1 MAFVNGKKVS
11 PVRLAKEFSYR
22 AAQRLRQA
30 TLSLKEAECRAS
42 DLRAENTK
50 KWAEIKDFDWSR
62 PYPEAEKTRCA
73 YKVALGIYWQRKHE
87 VEALQKMA
95 QQASA
100 KVAEYQR
107 IVAHQLDEE
116 SATRTTID
124 EAADAV
130 MADVQGTARMV
141 VSVGSGGTA
150 RVLTPCSAAGTC
162 CHTGRVGNLYSNALA
177 STANRRWSF
186 GCF

>member
-42 DLRAENTK
+42 DLCAITTAK
-50 KWAEIKDFDWSR
+50 YAAIKDFDCFT
-62 PYPEAEKTRCA
+62 PYPEAEKARDESSA
-73 YKVALGIYWQRKHE
+73 ALEIYWQRKHE
-87 VEALQKMA
+87 VEALQKVA

-116 SATRTTID
+116 SA
-124 EAADAV
+124 
-130 MADVQGTARMV
+130 GTAGDDRSFV
-141 VSVGSGGTA
+141 PL
-150 RVLTPCSAAGTC
+150 RL
-162 CHTGRVGNLYSNALA
+162 
-177 STANRRWSF
+177 WSPGPF
-186 GCF
+186 LPLRCPP